1 MSTFDEVKEKY
12 EELREAE
19 RKSLAGKLAK
29 SVDKRL
35 RVISG
40 GRAGKGLTKY
50 TSGGRIPSY
59 DLSNWKWVELTDDSD
74 FNCIISLNMKETDFN
89 SGNTHFLYD
98 RIGIYIEYKKEE
110 TLYQTQIY
118 PDINLPLNDDQIAQ
132 IARFVNEQYALSDPK
147 AEEKCKP

>member
-1 MSTFDEVKEKY
+1 MQPFDEARKKY
-12 EELREAE
+12 EEFREAE
-19 RKSLAGKLAK
+19 RKNLAGKLAK
-29 SVDKRL
+29 LADKQL

-59 DLSNWKWVELTDDSD
+59 DLSNWKWVELTDDGD
-74 FNCIISLNMKETDFN
+74 FNCIVSLTMKETDFS

-98 RIGIYIEYKKEE
+98 RIGIYIEYKKGE

-118 PDINLPLNDDQIAQ
+118 PNINLPLNDDQMAQ
-132 IARFVNEQYALSDPK
+132 IAQFINEQYALSNPK
-147 AEEKCKP
+147 EKEKCRS